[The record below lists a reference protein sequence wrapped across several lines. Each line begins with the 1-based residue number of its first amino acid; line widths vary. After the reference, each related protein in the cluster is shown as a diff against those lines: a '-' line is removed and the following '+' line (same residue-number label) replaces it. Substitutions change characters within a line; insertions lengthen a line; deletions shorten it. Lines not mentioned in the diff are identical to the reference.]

1 MNKYFYDR
9 KSETF
14 FEFEETECLEN
25 PRKDV
30 GYDST
35 FITFER
41 NYYSPDKNPFEN
53 WEEMMK
59 HFKTEFTGNRKK
71 DLESLQ
77 VNALKHGFVLMPV
90 WKYEHSGRTY
100 AAADRNPFP
109 DDGWDSGVCGVIYE
123 KRNRRNIE
131 VVRNALKN
139 QVKEH
144 HRYVNNEGI
153 FIISQYDKNGDVLDM
168 IDQVWAADDW
178 NEDKLAI
185 LIWEYFNDVDLPIY
199 VGEFESLNDAKLTED
214 KIEALYKEKEEVK
227 AEPLSVTVSLAQ
239 RRCGNQNTD
248 SISKETIEYNR

>member
-1 MNKYFYDR
+1 MGKYFYDR
-9 KSETF
+9 KSNTYF
-14 FEFEETECLEN
+14 KFEETDCLEN
-25 PRKDV
+25 PRDFA

-90 WKYEHSGRTY
+90 WKYEHSGRSY
-100 AAADRNPFP
+100 AATDSNPFP
-109 DDGWDSGVCGVIYE
+109 DDY
-123 KRNRRNIE
+123 
-131 VVRNALKN
+131 
-139 QVKEH
+139 
-144 HRYVNNEGI
+144 
-153 FIISQYDKNGDVLDM
+153 
-168 IDQVWAADDW
+168 W

-185 LIWEYFNDVDLPIY
+185 LVWEYFNDVDVPIY
-199 VGEFESLNDAKLTED
+199 VGEFESLNDVKLTED

-239 RRCGNQNTD
+239 QRCGNQNTD
-248 SISKETIEYNR
+248 SISKKTIEYNR